1 MEIAQMIAFAK
12 PLKGKKKPK
21 HDDSAFEQML
31 PAIRRQA
38 RHAFRAARRELREEL
53 VAEVIAN
60 SFVAFRRLVERNKS
74 GLAYPSVLARFAIKQ
89 VRVGRRVGS
98 KLNVRDVTS
107 RHCQRM
113 KGVRLQRLDGA
124 HNDRGRWQDFI
135 VEDKTATPADI
146 VATRIDFAAWLKSL
160 DGKKRQIVKV
170 LATGETTKE
179 TARKFKLCP
188 GRISQIRSELRDAW
202 NEFQGQAVA
211 S

>member
-1 MEIAQMIAFAK
+1 MIAFAK
-12 PLKGKKKPK
+12 PPKGKEKSN
-21 HDDSAFEQML
+21 HDDAAFEAML
-31 PAIRRQA
+31 PAIMRQA
-38 RHAFRAARRELREEL
+38 KHAFGGVRSELREEL

-74 GLAYPSVLARFAIKQ
+74 DLAYPSVLARFAIKQ

-98 KLNVRDVTS
+98 KLNCKDVS
-107 RHCQRM
+107 SQYCQRC
-113 KGVRLQRLDGA
+113 KGIRQRRLGGA

-179 TARKFKLCP
+179 TARKFKLCS